1 MQLWQI
7 IKREFRQIF
16 LEDPR
21 RFVFL
26 FGAAVGYLFIFG
38 ALYSPNI
45 VKYIP
50 LIVYDEEQSPLSR
63 ELIRDFDSS
72 DSFRVTAYAAT
83 QEEMQQALADKS
95 AYAAIDI
102 PRDFSRK
109 IKQGGAS
116 SLLFMVNGSNIVI
129 TNITSSAAQDITAAF
144 SDKVAAERAALR
156 TGQNQEKLGKRLAPV
171 SAHLRVLN
179 NPTQG
184 YMLFFLLGL
193 AMAAFQQG
201 IFFSVGASVQAEYL
215 KREAISWRSLL
226 LGKFITYWG
235 LAMLSFLTVVLIA
248 EFFWEIWLKGSMVQ
262 LLLLGG
268 VFSFAFIAFSMLM
281 SSLFHNEMQ
290 FVRASIL
297 YPVPAFIFAGYTWPQ
312 ESLGPVMHLVSYFSR
327 WPGSPT
333 RSGRFSP
340 PGRQPI
346 LRKISRCCCCSARD
360 SSCSRASF
368 SAIGR
373 SSFWPRMKN
382 KVETLMGRIPHCGI
396 LHNGV
401 IILGKNRRMCKK

>member
-312 ESLGPVMHLVSYFSR
+312 ESLGPVMHLVSYFFPMA
-327 WPGSPT
+327 W
-333 RSGRFSP
+333 FSNAV
-340 PGRQPI
+340 RQI
-346 LRKISRCCCCSARD
+346 FTAGKAAHFTENIAVLLLLGTGFVVL
-360 SSCSRASF
+360 ASLVF
-368 SAIGR
+368 RHRQKQLLAADE
-373 SSFWPRMKN
+373 K
-382 KVETLMGRIPHCGI
+382 
-396 LHNGV
+396 
-401 IILGKNRRMCKK
+401 

>member
-63 ELIRDFDSS
+63 ALIRDFDSS

-312 ESLGPVMHLVSYFSR
+312 ESLGPVMHLVSYFFPMA
-327 WPGSPT
+327 W
-333 RSGRFSP
+333 FSNAV
-340 PGRQPI
+340 RQI
-346 LRKISRCCCCSARD
+346 FTAGQAAHFTENIAVLLLLGTGFVVL
-360 SSCSRASF
+360 ASLVF
-368 SAIGR
+368 RHRQKQLLAADE
-373 SSFWPRMKN
+373 K
-382 KVETLMGRIPHCGI
+382 
-396 LHNGV
+396 
-401 IILGKNRRMCKK
+401 